1 MYWGIADEQ
10 CGDSFRWTM
19 KGLSQT
25 YTCPF
30 SPKLP
35 WEGSL
40 KDIFYKRYMC
50 LTLSVPNL
58 DLDIQAWATGLRTL
72 ASEQLDAAIW
82 DLRCRRQEVQIRS
95 LGWEDP
101 LEEEM
106 ATHSRTLTWKIPWTE
121 EPGGLQTVGSP
132 RVRHD
137 SGWAHILGL
146 EIWRKSCR

>member
-1 MYWGIADEQ
+1 
-10 CGDSFRWTM
+10 M
-19 KGLSQT
+19 KN
-25 YTCPF
+25 
-30 SPKLP
+30 
-35 WEGSL
+35 
-40 KDIFYKRYMC
+40 IFYKRYMC

-58 DLDIQAWATGLRTL
+58 DLDIQAWATGLWTL

-137 SGWAHILGL
+137 SG
-146 EIWRKSCR
+146 